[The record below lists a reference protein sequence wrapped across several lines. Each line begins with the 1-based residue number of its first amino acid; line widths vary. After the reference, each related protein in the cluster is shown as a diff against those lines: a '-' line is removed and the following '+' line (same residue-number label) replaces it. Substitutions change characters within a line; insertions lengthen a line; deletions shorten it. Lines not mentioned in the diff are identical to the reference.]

1 MNKIKLGVLRETKNP
16 PDKRVPIT
24 PSQVVK
30 LTERFPDVDV
40 FIQPSDIRCYTD
52 EEYQY
57 LELNLTEDL
66 NPCDILIGVKE
77 VDPKTLIDNKTY
89 LFFAHV
95 AKKQP

>member
-40 FIQPSDIRCYTD
+40 FIQPAIYDVIQMKNINTW
-52 EEYQY
+52 
-57 LELNLTEDL
+57 N
-66 NPCDILIGVKE
+66 
-77 VDPKTLIDNKTY
+77 
-89 LFFAHV
+89 
-95 AKKQP
+95 